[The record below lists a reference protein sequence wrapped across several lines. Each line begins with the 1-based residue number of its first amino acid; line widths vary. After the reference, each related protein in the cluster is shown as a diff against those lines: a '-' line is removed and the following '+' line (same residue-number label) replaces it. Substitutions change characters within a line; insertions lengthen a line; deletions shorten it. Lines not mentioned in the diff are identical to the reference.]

1 MIATDNELLPRLRF
15 PARDRS
21 GIFLGLG
28 VWQVAVAG
36 SAILAIALTMMLG
49 RGLATTA
56 IVAGFAAIPFTL
68 AVWMVRG
75 EALLLIGART
85 VYFLVTKGLGQQR
98 FLRTVWAI
106 IPQTRRDPGDGDP
119 SPEVIETVPLPGGLG
134 DIALVQVP
142 GAGMGGF
149 AHNKA
154 ANLVSVTVRIRSRAW
169 AMRDKNGQVAAYN
182 GFVDWVT
189 GLESQP
195 GHVET
200 VCRVRVD
207 RASSTELADYVAAR
221 DADRVRRGLFSV
233 TPALEREYEELTG
246 IGAQRAM
253 AFTNT
258 VTLVFN
264 LTAIGRDVKAAGGG
278 LTGIGARVQEYV
290 GQVNEACEGAQVDFD
305 GWLTAAELD
314 QAIWS
319 AYDPVSAAT
328 RRERTPTED
337 ATRPVMGIEASW
349 GHLRADGTLHR
360 TYWIAEWPRME
371 TRVGFLE
378 PLLYSGLCPRTLTLQ
393 FRPVQIE
400 KALTQINREQ
410 SKREFAETVN
420 LKLRKRTTRRE
431 EREQEDLD
439 VREQELVDGY
449 GDLTLRG
456 FVTISAED
464 ETALHRGQSEIEQAQ
479 HRARVKLVPMWGQQA
494 AAFTTAVLPVPTG
507 TK

>member
-1 MIATDNELLPRLRF
+1 MIETDNELLPKLRF

-21 GIFLGLG
+21 GVFLGLSAMQVIVAG
-28 VWQVAVAG
+28 TAVLAVAV
-36 SAILAIALTMMLG
+36 TMMTG
-49 RGLATTA
+49 RGLATTG
-56 IVAGFAAIPFTL
+56 IVAGIAAIPFTL
-68 AVWMVRG
+68 AVWTVRG
-75 EALLLIGART
+75 EALLTIALRT
-85 VYFLVTKGLGQQR
+85 ITYLGRKWVGQQR
-98 FLRTVWAI
+98 FIRRVWDI
-106 IPQTRRDPGDGDP
+106 IRPTRRTPGAGEP
-119 SPEVIETVPLPGGLG
+119 APQVLETVPLPGGLG
-134 DIALVQVP
+134 DIALVQLP
-142 GAGMGGF
+142 GAEAGGF

-169 AMRDKNGQVAAYN
+169 AMRDKSGQVAAYN

-189 GLESQP
+189 SLESQP

-221 DADRVRRGLFSV
+221 DAERLQQGLFAI
-233 TPALEREYEELTG
+233 TPALEREYDELTG

-258 VTLVFN
+258 VTLVFD
-264 LTAIGRDVKAAGGG
+264 LTTIGRDVKAAGGG
-278 LTGIGARVQEYV
+278 LTGIAARMHEYV
-290 GQVNEACEGAQVDFD
+290 GQVQAACEGAQVDFD
-305 GWLTAAELD
+305 GWMTATELD
-314 QAIWS
+314 QAIWT
-319 AYDPVSAAT
+319 AYDPVST
-328 RRERTPTED
+328 SIRRERTPTED

-360 TYWIAEWPRME
+360 TYWIAEWPRVE

-393 FRPVQIE
+393 FRPVEIE
-400 KALTQINREQ
+400 KALTRINREQ
-410 SKREFAETVN
+410 AKREFAETVN

-431 EREQEDLD
+431 QREQEDLD
-439 VREQELVDGY
+439 VREDELVDGY

-464 ETALHRGQSEIEQAQ
+464 EQALHRGQSEIEQAQ